1 MPRPLARPTRV
12 GVTEVVS
19 AVACGILAL
28 SGALILPP
36 FAAAEQKESIPSIS
50 PSDAAW
56 WALVAVLLFQ
66 AIVLAWAKRSPR
78 TVLLTVAAVGVVY
91 TIAVPEAVPS
101 LAAIAVSFGTFW
113 AVLREPLRRLT
124 PLLPVVALFVA
135 GPHALNTARTGA
147 PFDVVS
153 FASAVL
159 QAVAIVG
166 LPVVAALFFVARRD
180 ARDSRAKEFAALQRE
195 REALVQ
201 AAVARERIGMS
212 RELHDIAAHHMSG
225 IAILASAM
233 YQLVDIDPEAAKI
246 SAQQVRAQ
254 SITVLDDLRGVIG
267 LLRDEAETIRS
278 VETLDAVRTLVEG
291 RRAAGMAIDFELLVS
306 ERELGAGIGPLS
318 QFVAYRMVQE
328 SLANVTAH
336 AAGAN
341 CLVRLDDREPG
352 QMTVLVRNDGS
363 HAPDPGPGGGFGLLG
378 MRERAD
384 LVGGEVRHGATEDGG
399 WEVRL
404 TLKRDVSIHDGNAEE
419 SA

>member
-1 MPRPLARPTRV
+1 MAHPNRV
-12 GVTEVVS
+12 GVSEVVS
-19 AVACGILAL
+19 AVACGILSL

-36 FAAAEQKESIPSIS
+36 FAAAEEKESIPSIS

-56 WALVAVLLFQ
+56 WVLVAALLFQ
-66 AIVLAWAKRSPR
+66 AITLVWAKRSPR
-78 TVLLTVAAVGVVY
+78 MVLFTVATVGVVY

-101 LAAIAVSFGTFW
+101 LTAIAVSFGTFW
-113 AVLREPLRRLT
+113 AVLREPLKRLT
-124 PLLPVVALFVA
+124 RLLPLVALFVA
-135 GPHALNTARTGA
+135 GPHSLSNIRTSA
-147 PFDVVS
+147 PFD
-153 FASAVL
+153 FATSATAVL

-195 REALVQ
+195 RQALVQ

-233 YQLVDIDPEAAKI
+233 YQLVDIDPEAAKT

-254 SITVLDDLRGVIG
+254 SMTVLDDLRGVIG

-291 RRAAGMAIDFELLVS
+291 RRAAGMEIDFELLTS
-306 ERELGAGIGPLS
+306 ERTLGTGIGPLS

-328 SLANVTAH
+328 SLANVSAH

-352 QMTVLVRNDGS
+352 QMTVLVQNDGS

-384 LVGGEVRHGATEDGG
+384 LVGGEVHHGATKDGG
-399 WEVRL
+399 WQVRL
-404 TLKRDVSIHDGNAEE
+404 TLKRDMSIHDDSAEE